1 MAKKRNLISN
11 VKSAKGRTITASSLF
26 DRVLPK
32 QKRTSFDISRIKRKK
47 ITTAGRLRKVIPHQ
61 PKLTPERLFVR
72 AAELLAKFGKKTEVL
87 APSPIRKVRRK
98 FPKSYAHMKPKA
110 VGIFSDGNKMLTT
123 HNKTFLRREFMND
136 ADDPSDIMQITL
148 SANGVRFFEDIDRVY
163 VRMRMID
170 EVAIQMRRI
179 HSSLQAFG
187 ITEINRYV
195 PKDTG
200 LLRWSLITSMSMQ
213 LSTIPSTKPGDING
227 LKLRIGF
234 YSDLDYIKYVNEPRM
249 IISKKGAKAM
259 VIAHHKSKKQ
269 RSRKTGEYLHDPNA
283 KFRFMSLIRLHLK
296 TRARQ
301 LTRSMLSTLSRTF
314 SIPYNEAKSL
324 FRYKGYKFR

>member
-1 MAKKRNLISN
+1 MAKIKNLISN
-11 VKSAKGRTITASSLF
+11 VKSAKGRTITASTLL

-61 PKLTPERLFVR
+61 PKLTPERLFVK
-72 AAELLAKFGKKTEVL
+72 AQELLAKFGKKTEVI
-87 APSPIRKVRRK
+87 APSPIRKVGRK

-136 ADDPSDIMQITL
+136 ADDPSDIMQIRL
-148 SANGVRFFEDIDRVY
+148 SANGVRFFEDIERKY
-163 VRMRMID
+163 IRARMID
-170 EVAIQMRRI
+170 EVAIQFRRI

-187 ITEINRYV
+187 ISEINKYV

-213 LSTIPSTKPGDING
+213 LSTVPSTKPGDING

-234 YSDLDYIKYVNEPRM
+234 YTDLEYLKYVNNP
-249 IISKKGAKAM
+249 KKARSLR
-259 VIAHHKSKKQ
+259 IAHHRSMRQ
-269 RSRKTGEYLHDPNA
+269 RSRKTGEYLHDPDA

-296 TRARQ
+296 SRARQ
-301 LTRSMLSTLSRTF
+301 LTRSMLSDLSRRF